1 MMLIKP
7 ENHRHSGEE
16 CNDDSRIKILDPSI
30 LFRINNRVWCQND
43 GKQGQDNGQKHNLLK
58 QFFNQYRRYFS
69 LYKELLRF
77 SFQNFIVYRA
87 HFINSVFATVGWGAF
102 QFIWIELLTFRTRSA
117 FGWSKNELVVL
128 AISYI
133 IMMGILHFFFSHNMS
148 RLSRII
154 DKGELDFLL
163 LKPVDSQ
170 FLVSFYIQN
179 YPNLVRVI
187 LGITLLFVYLH
198 ITHLTFTLIGWIG
211 FICFIFFG
219 VTLLY
224 SLWMFYCTFLIW
236 FPRLTNII
244 DFLFTIDGMARY
256 PSEMI
261 KKLNP
266 IILFFILPFTLS
278 VATPVKVLVR
288 GSFDGDIIYLIII
301 SVGMSV
307 VSRLFWLYALR
318 HYTSASS

>member
-1 MMLIKP
+1 
-7 ENHRHSGEE
+7 
-16 CNDDSRIKILDPSI
+16 
-30 LFRINNRVWCQND
+30 VWCQND

-128 AISYI
+128 AISYT

-256 PSEMI
+256 P
-261 KKLNP
+261 
-266 IILFFILPFTLS
+266 
-278 VATPVKVLVR
+278 
-288 GSFDGDIIYLIII
+288 
-301 SVGMSV
+301 
-307 VSRLFWLYALR
+307 
-318 HYTSASS
+318 

>member
-1 MMLIKP
+1 MKP
-7 ENHRHSGEE
+7 LLKTYRLRHSGKPRVTLG
-16 CNDDSRIKILDPSI
+16 RIQNPQILD
-30 LFRINNRVWCQND
+30 NRVWCQDD
-43 GKQGQDNGQKHNLLK
+43 GGQDQDDDNKPKHDYLK
-58 QFFNQYRRYFS
+58 RFVNQFSRYFR
-69 LYKELLRF
+69 LYKEILRF
-77 SFQNFIVYRA
+77 SFQNFMVYRA
-87 HFINSVFATVGWGAF
+87 HFINSIIATVGWGAF

-117 FGWSKNELVVL
+117 FGWTKNELVIL

-170 FLVSFYIQN
+170 FLVSLYIQN
-179 YPNLVRVI
+179 YPNLVRVL
-187 LGITLLFVYLH
+187 LGIILLFVYLH
-198 ITHLTFTLIGWIG
+198 IINLTFTLIGWLG

-219 VTLLY
+219 IILLY

-244 DFLFTIDGMARY
+244 DFLFTINGMARY
-256 PSEMI
+256 PSEMM

-266 IILFFILPFTLS
+266 GILLFILPFTLS
-278 VATPVKVLVR
+278 VATPVKILVR
-288 GSFDGDIIYLIII
+288 GSFDVDIIYLVII
-301 SVGMSV
+301 SIGMFAI
-307 VSRLFWLYALR
+307 SRIFWLFALR